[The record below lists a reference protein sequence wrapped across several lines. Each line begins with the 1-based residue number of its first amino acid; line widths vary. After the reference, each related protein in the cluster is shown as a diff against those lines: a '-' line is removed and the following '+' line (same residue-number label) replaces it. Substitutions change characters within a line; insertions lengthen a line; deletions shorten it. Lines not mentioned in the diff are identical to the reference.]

1 MVLLVAL
8 RSTPL
13 SMSVMSVLNTG
24 TGPGRAQE
32 GLSLSHTMTCHTNS
46 RMPVA
51 ATLGHATAQMR
62 RAREGAGAT
71 GTSRAS
77 IPASSTSRVSVV
89 VVGMAPDLLPQA
101 LNDLA
106 RQRRHLG

>member
-1 MVLLVAL
+1 MVLPVAR

-13 SMSVMSVLNTG
+13 LMSVMSVLNTG
-24 TGPGRAQE
+24 TGPGRAHD

-51 ATLGHATAQMR
+51 ASLGHATDQTR
-62 RAREGAGAT
+62 RARDGAGAT

-77 IPASSTSRVSVV
+77 MPASSTSRLSAV
-89 VVGMAPDLLPQA
+89 VVGMAAYLLTQA
-101 LNDLA
+101 L
-106 RQRRHLG
+106 G